1 MLSAYSF
8 RVTARSSTLYVHSI
22 AGGVALEG
30 LVRLHAAVKGP
41 ASAFPGVPSKA
52 WRSLGFQVRQC
63 GEVHV
68 WV

>member
-1 MLSAYSF
+1 
-8 RVTARSSTLYVHSI
+8 
-22 AGGVALEG
+22 VALEG